1 MTPQPTTRQLIDW
14 AVRFAIAQ
22 GQQAMMRAHMMKQL
36 EQQREAQADTKET
49 A

>member
-22 GQQAMMRAHMMKQL
+22 GQQAMMRHMMKQL
-36 EQQREAQADTKET
+36 EQQREAQADAKET